1 MQKAC
6 KHNSDG
12 SKLTSICKWLPLYKL
27 VHVATKNSKICD
39 KVTVTIRG
47 SYLLHADEHINKIEE
62 LSIYIQKS
70 KESMKGQL

>member
-12 SKLTSICKWLPLYKL
+12 SELTIICKWLPLYKS

-47 SYLLHADEHINKIEE
+47 SYLLHADEHIKKIEE
-62 LSIYIQKS
+62 LSIYMYKI
-70 KESMKGQL
+70 